1 MLFFSPPPQRRF
13 LWRAAI
19 PVIAMLLQVGC
30 QSYEPAPLD
39 IRAYSTSLENRLIET
54 EPVSAFARRLRAT
67 GDDVPLQ
74 FDPSDGISYAEG
86 EVLALFYN
94 PELRITR
101 LQAGVA
107 LATRET
113 AGLWEDPVFGF
124 DGAEIISPPTPF
136 EFGLMGSLTI
146 PISGRLEVEKERAGA
161 AYEAELRTV
170 VDAEWDTRAELRR
183 KWASWT
189 AAVAQAELIAS
200 MIVELEKI
208 DTIAN
213 SLQSVGELNRV
224 ERRLLQIELADRR
237 IQATEIDLLVIET
250 ENALLDCLGLPPAA
264 AEILLPAFPDT
275 TITEIEDV
283 TARLIQSNTEL
294 AVHFAKYQT
303 AEDTLRLEITKQFP
317 DIVIGSGYGTQFNDH
332 RVMFGVSIP
341 VPILNANQAAIA
353 EATARREV
361 VRAEAET
368 TFERLFRGLAAA
380 NAALEIKKMQR
391 AEYEQ
396 QIVPMLTAQTSD
408 IQRIAELGELDMFVL
423 LETETRKLS
432 AKRKLIE
439 LQVRELD
446 AAITVQQILGPEIR
460 QNPLPTTDQAAPDE
474 PTTELDNEI
483 VAGDTQ

>member
-1 MLFFSPPPQRRF
+1 MLFFPPPPQRRF
-13 LWRAAI
+13 VWRAAI
-19 PVIAMLLQVGC
+19 PVIAMLLLAGC
-30 QSYEPAPLD
+30 QSYEAAPLD
-39 IRAYSTSLENRLIET
+39 IEAYSTSLENRLIET

-74 FDPSDGISYAEG
+74 FDPNDGISYAEG

-94 PELRITR
+94 PELRVTR

-107 LATRET
+107 LATKET

-124 DGAEIISPPTPF
+124 DGAEIITPPTPF

-170 VDAEWDTRAELRR
+170 VHAEWNARGELRR

-189 AAVAQAELIAS
+189 AAVAQAELIAN

-208 DTIAN
+208 DAIADN
-213 SLQSVGELNRV
+213 LHDAGELNRV

-237 IQATEIDLLVIET
+237 IQATEIDLLVIDT

-264 AEILLPAFPDT
+264 AALLLPAFPDM
-275 TITEIEDV
+275 TIREIEDV
-283 TARLIQSNTEL
+283 TARLIESNTEL

-353 EATARREV
+353 EATARRGV
-361 VRAEAET
+361 ARAEAET
-368 TFERLFRGLAAA
+368 TFEKLIRRFSAA

-396 QIVPMLTAQTSD
+396 MIVPMLTAQTSD

-423 LETETRKLS
+423 LETEKRKLS

-446 AAITVQQILGPEIR
+446 AAITVQQILGPELR
-460 QNPLPTTDQAAPDE
+460 QNPMPATDQATPDE